1 MQDCKPISIPFP
13 INCKLSSSMSLNNE
27 ATRRKMSR
35 ISYALVVGSLMYV
48 MICPRPDIAQTIVI
62 SIFMEN
68 PGGEHWSV
76 IKRILKYIK
85 GTLGDALCFGGSE
98 LVVKGYVDSDFAGDL
113 DKRRSATAYVS
124 TLVGRD
130 NKLVI

>member
-1 MQDCKPISIPFP
+1 
-13 INCKLSSSMSLNNE
+13 MSLNNE